1 MIEKKKSTAPVS
13 SVGADG
19 EQPKTKNYTEIIA
32 NGNVK
37 NNLQATVFR
46 GFDTN
51 CPEISG
57 QGGGLQTV
65 SMTELYDTVYPPRTP
80 VVDGFL
86 YGGTYL
92 FVGAP
97 KVGKSFF
104 MGQLAYHVA
113 MGLPLWNYPVRK
125 GTVLYLALEDDYAR
139 LQRRLSVMFGVE
151 CADNLIFRNAGKDT
165 E

>member
-1 MIEKKKSTAPVS
+1 MTNKMKSTAPVS

-19 EQPKTKNYTEIIA
+19 EQPKTKICTEIIA

-37 NNLQATVFR
+37 NNLQATVFC

-51 CPEISG
+51 CPEKSG

-86 YGGTYL
+86 YGGTLDLCQYFGHKKL
-92 FVGAP
+92 
-97 KVGKSFF
+97 KVYVDFFNSSSSFCC
-104 MGQLAYHVA
+104 G
-113 MGLPLWNYPVRK
+113 
-125 GTVLYLALEDDYAR
+125 VL
-139 LQRRLSVMFGVE
+139 
-151 CADNLIFRNAGKDT
+151 
-165 E
+165 